1 MIAARLCVLLM
12 VMLAAP
18 MMAQD
23 GPRPK
28 TQEEADSINACMGA
42 PDMES
47 RLELCQKFVTDY
59 AKSDFRE
66 MALWMACTTAPQ
78 VPIGGIKNCED
89 LVIEFKNTE
98 HKQGALYLTM
108 LGYQQSNDFE
118 GTVTYGELVLE
129 ENPEHWGAL
138 LGLAYVLPLR
148 TREHDLDKEEK
159 LAQAEAYAKRALDVV
174 PRTPNPNPEAIT
186 DDDWLLQKKDL
197 MAEIH
202 KAMGAIAIKREDWP
216 GAEASY
222 RQSLQ
227 MANEQTGEHFYHVAK
242 ALKEQGK
249 GDEAVAMLDQS
260 IARGGFKMTN
270 GRDAASILK
279 AEIVMANQP
288 AAGAAPAPAP
298 APAPEA
304 APTPEPVP
312 VQP

>member
-1 MIAARLCVLLM
+1 MIRARLCILLM

-18 MMAQD
+18 LMAQD

-28 TQEEADSINACMGA
+28 TQEEADAINACAGA

-47 RLELCQKFVTDY
+47 RLELCQKFLNDH

-66 MALWMACTTAPQ
+66 MALWLACTTAPQ
-78 VPIGGIKNCED
+78 IPVGGIQHCEN
-89 LVIEFKNTE
+89 LIIEFKNTE

-118 GTVTYGELVLE
+118 GMLTYGELVLE

-138 LGLAYVLPLR
+138 LALAYVLPLR

-202 KAMGAIAIKREDWP
+202 KALGAIAMKREDWP

-227 MANEQTGEHFYHVAK
+227 MANQQTGEHFYQVAK

-260 IARGGFKMTN
+260 IARGGFKMPN
-270 GRDAASILK
+270 GRDAAAILK
-279 AEIVMANQP
+279 AEITLANQP
-288 AAGAAPAPAP
+288 AAGAAT
-298 APAPEA
+298 
-304 APTPEPVP
+304 APTPEPAP
-312 VQP
+312 AQP